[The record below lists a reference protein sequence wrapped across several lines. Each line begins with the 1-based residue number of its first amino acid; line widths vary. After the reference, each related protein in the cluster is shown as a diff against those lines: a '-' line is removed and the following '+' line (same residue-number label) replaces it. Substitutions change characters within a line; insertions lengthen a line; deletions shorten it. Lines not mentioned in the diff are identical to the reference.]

1 MARIKN
7 NDMIE
12 SLSGKVGNKLVYKTY
27 AYGTVVSKCPN
38 MSKVKPST
46 KQKRS
51 NELFRK
57 AVTYAK
63 SIIADP
69 KEKKK
74 YESKLKPGKTVYN
87 TALSEY
93 LKKNRV

>member
-1 MARIKN
+1 MARVKN
-7 NDMIE
+7 NDLVE
-12 SLSGKVGNKLVYKTY
+12 SLSGKVGKKVVYKTY
-27 AYGTVVSKCPN
+27 AYGTVVSKYPN
-38 MSKVKPST
+38 MSKVKLST

-51 NELFRK
+51 NELFSK
-57 AVTYAK
+57 AVAYAQ

-74 YESKLKPGKTVYN
+74 YESKLNPGKTVYN

-93 LKKNRV
+93 LKRNRA

>member
-1 MARIKN
+1 MARVKN
-7 NDMIE
+7 NDLIE
-12 SLSGKVGNKLVYKTY
+12 NLSGKVGNKLVYKTY
-27 AYGTVVSKCPN
+27 AYGTVVSKYPN
-38 MSKVKPST
+38 MSKVKLSL

-57 AVTYAK
+57 AVAYAQ

-87 TALSEY
+87 TALAEY
-93 LKKNRV
+93 LKKSRA

>member
-1 MARIKN
+1 
-7 NDMIE
+7 
-12 SLSGKVGNKLVYKTY
+12 
-27 AYGTVVSKCPN
+27 
-38 MSKVKPST
+38 MSKVKLSI

-57 AVTYAK
+57 AVAYAQ

-74 YESKLKPGKTVYN
+74 YESKLKPGKQFITSHWQN
-87 TALSEY
+87 TL
-93 LKKNRV
+93 